1 MPYEIPIENTIGVAQ
16 AALNTDETRE
26 MVKNYIAGA
35 DFDLDAVELPDYE
48 HLTKP
53 LVEVFTL
60 DCSYLCCLHLI
71 RQGAANVAKAT
82 YGDKIDMVEY
92 KFTIKENIARCM
104 KMGVKNLPSI
114 YINGQLK
121 FSSLIP
127 SKEELEKAIEEVM

>member
-26 MVKNYIAGA
+26 MVKNYTAGA
-35 DFDLDAVELPDYE
+35 DFDLDAVVLPDYE

-60 DCSYLCCLHLI
+60 DSATCAACTYMM
-71 RQGAANVAKAT
+71 GAANVAKET
-82 YGDKIDMVEY
+82 YGERIDMVEY

-127 SKEELEKAIEEVM
+127 SREELEQAIEEVI